1 MQHAKKTMQHTTS
14 VIPYVI
20 FLSIIYIIY
29 IDSQYC

>member
-1 MQHAKKTMQHTTS
+1 MQHAKKKQLS